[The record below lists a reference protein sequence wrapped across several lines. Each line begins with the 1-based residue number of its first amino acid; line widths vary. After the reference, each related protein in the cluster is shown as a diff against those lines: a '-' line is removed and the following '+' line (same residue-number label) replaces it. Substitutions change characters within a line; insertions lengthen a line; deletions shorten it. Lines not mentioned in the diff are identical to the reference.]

1 MSSYLGVIRYKC
13 PGCDNT
19 YSYVSGMHHLCCIIP
34 LTQPTGIFRHLISAL
49 HGKDYGVISSDATRV
64 VCTLVGGKYVVKE
77 SQEQADVALS
87 DMEEVR
93 QTNNIST
100 APFILNTNNTP

>member
-13 PGCDNT
+13 PGCDST
-19 YSYVSGMHHLCCIIP
+19 FLDTGGMHHLCCIIP
-34 LTQPTGIFRHLISAL
+34 LIQPTGIINHLKSARHD
-49 HGKDYGVISSDATRV
+49 KDYRVISRDSTRV

>member
-1 MSSYLGVIRYKC
+1 MQDTARAA
-13 PGCDNT
+13 
-19 YSYVSGMHHLCCIIP
+19 
-34 LTQPTGIFRHLISAL
+34 R
-49 HGKDYGVISSDATRV
+49 R
-64 VCTLVGGKYVVKE
+64 VCTGAQKARERAAREHAVQIANMPPKAPVPKVAVP
-77 SQEQADVALS
+77 SEQAAVALS